1 MSAIMTALSHPFL
14 LAGGVLLL
22 VIGLWLRSWAAKHNL
37 IDMARGAATDAAW
50 QVTKNKGNL
59 AALVDTEAAQKFKG
73 LATEFTTEKSHTGK
87 AKKAAGYAARQAMA
101 TVAGIA
107 GLVSL
112 LAGLVMIGAAF
123 FWK

>member
-1 MSAIMTALSHPFL
+1 MSSITTALSHPYL
-14 LAGGVLLL
+14 LIGGAVLLL
-22 VIGLWLRSWAAKHNL
+22 IGYWLRSWAAKHDL

-50 QVTKNKGNL
+50 QVAKNKGKL
-59 AALVDTEAAQKFKG
+59 AAAADTEAVQKFKG
-73 LATEFTTEKSHTGK
+73 LTTEFSTEKSHTGK
-87 AKKAAGYAARQAMA
+87 AKKAAGYAARQAIA

-112 LAGLVMIGAAF
+112 LAGLVMIGTAF

>member
-1 MSAIMTALSHPFL
+1 MTALSHPLL
-14 LAGGVLLL
+14 LAGGVAAL
-22 VIGLWLRSWAAKHNL
+22 VIGYWLRSWAAKHNL

-59 AALVDTEAAQKFKG
+59 AAIVDTEAAQKFKG
-73 LATEFTTEKSHTGK
+73 LAGEFVNEKSHTGK

-101 TVAGIA
+101 TVAGII

-112 LAGLVMIGAAF
+112 LAGVIMIGAAF